1 MQGQYLFLCRNNV
14 ESVTDLNEIIIK
26 NKHQID
32 LIASR
37 QHDIYMERIDKKRK
51 CKMPQ
56 DLREY
61 QLWYIESQQELDQL
75 KAEKT
80 ELKQQIRMG
89 QSCIKENLKT
99 AEYRIS
105 ESEELRYDEKEE
117 VLSFMN
123 IEKKDDKH
131 LGIEGTFSYV
141 QKEIDSQ
148 EIKTPVVANVP
159 EMEKKQKLTIPGRVE
174 EICDGILK
182 SDKAYDSL
190 SFEQKAEL
198 FQFEFDDITEN
209 LKLHK
214 EVLSKLGMK
223 YSGAEMFEDCQ
234 GIYDETVRREERE
247 GRFEKAFENVKK
259 KTGRNR

>member
-1 MQGQYLFLCRNNV
+1 
-14 ESVTDLNEIIIK
+14 
-26 NKHQID
+26 
-32 LIASR
+32 
-37 QHDIYMERIDKKRK
+37 
-51 CKMPQ
+51 
-56 DLREY
+56 
-61 QLWYIESQQELDQL
+61 
-75 KAEKT
+75 
-80 ELKQQIRMG
+80 MG

-105 ESEELRYDEKEE
+105 ESGELRYDEKDE
-117 VLSFMN
+117 VSSFMN

-148 EIKTPVVANVP
+148 EIKMPVVAKVP
-159 EMEKKQKLTIPGRVE
+159 EMEKKQKLKIPGRVE

-198 FQFEFDDITEN
+198 FQFELDDITEN

-223 YSGAEMFEDCQ
+223 YSEAEMFEDYQ
-234 GIYDETVRREERE
+234 GIYDETVRREGEE
-247 GRFEKAFENVKK
+247 SNI
-259 KTGRNR
+259 